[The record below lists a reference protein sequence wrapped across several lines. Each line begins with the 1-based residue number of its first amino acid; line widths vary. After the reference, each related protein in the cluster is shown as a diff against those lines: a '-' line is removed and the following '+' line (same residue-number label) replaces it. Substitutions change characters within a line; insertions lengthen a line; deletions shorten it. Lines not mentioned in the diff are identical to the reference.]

1 MTTNKE
7 INKNAKSNLAKLLAT
22 ENISVEHKKVRT
34 AYFDLKNRL
43 LVVPIFKDM
52 NKDILDLLLSHE
64 IGHALFTDMNEWRVA
79 VEEEKIP
86 HSFLNVIEDARIEKL
101 VKRKYPGLSQTFIR
115 GYRDLIANDF
125 FKTKD
130 RDLDDMLLIDRLNMH
145 FKSSF
150 VESDIY
156 FTEPELQIVD
166 RMTNLETFDE
176 VKKLAKELADYCNEE
191 AETKQMNDIEFTD
204 DGEPLDLDSED
215 SDQEQEQ
222 EQQEGDTNAEEEN
235 KEEENENEGNSETD
249 TTSSESDTDEEKKEE
264 EKQEDKQD
272 IGRNAGT
279 QSDTITDESVP
290 QEPKQVQPETDQAWQ
305 ETSKDLLDSKCKDN
319 EYFNIHEYKNLK
331 DYVVDYKKVLNDFK
345 SNRIDQFK
353 RSDTY
358 ITSYTR
364 LIAEYKKFVKNQNK
378 AVNYMVKEFE
388 MKKAAHA
395 YSRSKQDKSGVI
407 DPLKLHGYKYNDDIF
422 KRLTLL
428 PDGKNHG
435 LMMFIDWS
443 GSMSDKMAATIHQLM
458 NLTMFCKKV
467 QIPFEVY
474 AFSNNT
480 SYRGDRGGKDSK
492 NFYPQPVYENN
503 DISIDTHMIL
513 LNLVSSR
520 MSAAEYDQ
528 GMTNL
533 YYLSI
538 KYEQDRY
545 YYRRRSM
552 SYINGETY
560 DDDWKGNL
568 HGTPR
573 GYNLSSTPLNDCIMA
588 SMKMVPAFQK
598 RYNID
603 KMNTV
608 FLTDGMSDGN
618 ERKVITD
625 PEEIKKLMREDRY
638 YGNRNTDT
646 PTLKTKHMSSE
657 HNHILVDKQTKRQT
671 LLPTYGREALTNTL
685 LKTLGERT
693 GSKVIGFYIDSRNKI
708 NRQTLDQYFPEN
720 NYWTRGNNP
729 KAKLFDRKKVMADF
743 RKNKCL
749 VVTDNTGYDELYLLA
764 ADNMKVEDGLMATPS
779 ENAKKGEIKRLFAST
794 LKSNRQ
800 SRVVLNKFISQ
811 VA

>member
-64 IGHALFTDMNEWRVA
+64 IGHALFTDMNEWRIA

-115 GYRDLIANDF
+115 GYRDLIASNF

-130 RDLDDMLLIDRLNMH
+130 RNLDDMLLIDRLNMH

-156 FTEPELQIVD
+156 FTEPELEIVD
-166 RMTNLETFDE
+166 RMKNLETFDD
-176 VKKLAKELADYCNEE
+176 VKKLAQELADYSNEE
-191 AETKQMNDIEFTD
+191 AETKQMNDIDEFSD
-204 DGEPLDLDSED
+204 DGEFDFDSED
-215 SDQEQEQ
+215 SDE
-222 EQQEGDTNAEEEN
+222 EGDSDYAEKEN

-249 TTSSESDTDEEKKEE
+249 TTSSESDNDKE
-264 EKQEDKQD
+264 EKQKEEVKDT
-272 IGRNAGT
+272 GHNAGT
-279 QSDTITDESVP
+279 QSDTITDESIP
-290 QEPKQVQPETDQAWQ
+290 QEFNQVQPETDNAWQ
-305 ETSKDLLDSKCKDN
+305 ETSKELLDSKCKDN
-319 EYFNIHEYKNLK
+319 EYLNIHEYKNLK
-331 DYVVDYKKVLNDFK
+331 DYVVDYKEVLNDFRF
-345 SNRIDQFK
+345 SRIGNFK
-353 RSDTY
+353 KDHM
-358 ITSYTR
+358 SYKTAYSK
-364 LIAEYKKFVKNQNK
+364 LLTDYKKFVKNQNK

-443 GSMSDKMAATIHQLM
+443 GSMGDKISATIEQLM

-480 SYRGDRGGKDSK
+480 SYKTNRESYETS
-492 NFYPQPVYENN
+492 NFKFPQPVYENN
-503 DISIDTHMIL
+503 DLSVDTHMIL
-513 LNLVSSR
+513 LNFVSSR
-520 MSAAEYDQ
+520 MNTTEYEQ
-528 GMTNL
+528 GMINL
-533 YYLSI
+533 HYLSV
-538 KYEQDRY
+538 KFSASAQY
-545 YYRRRSM
+545 YNRRRYQDSM
-552 SYINGETY
+552 TGEINP
-560 DDDWKGNL
+560 DDWKCQL
-568 HGTPR
+568 HSMPR
-573 GYNLSSTPLNDCIMA
+573 GYNMSSTPLNDCIMA
-588 SMKMVPAFQK
+588 AMKMVPAFQK
-598 RYNID
+598 KYNID

-618 ERKVITD
+618 ERKAIID
-625 PEEIKKLMREDRY
+625 SEEIKKLISGDNHYGDR
-638 YGNRNTDT
+638 NDT
-646 PTLKTKHMSSE
+646 PTLKNKYLSSDT
-657 HNHILVDKQTKRQT
+657 NHILVDKQTKKQT
-671 LLPTYGREALTNTL
+671 LLPTYYSREGLTDAL
-685 LKTLGERT
+685 LKALKERT
-693 GSKVIGFYIDSRNKI
+693 HSKVIGFFIESRKRISAQTLEQYYPEFNHYRDTKKKTF
-708 NRQTLDQYFPEN
+708 NRQI
-720 NYWTRGNNP
+720 
-729 KAKLFDRKKVMADF
+729 VMAEF

-749 VVTDNTGYDELYLLA
+749 VVKDNTGYDELYLLA

>member
-1 MTTNKE
+1 MITNKQ

-64 IGHALFTDMNEWRVA
+64 IGHALFTDMNEWRIA

-115 GYRDLIANDF
+115 GYRDLIASNF

-130 RDLDDMLLIDRLNMH
+130 RNLDDMLLIDRLNMH

-156 FTEPELQIVD
+156 FTEPELEIVD
-166 RMTNLETFDE
+166 RMKNLETFDD
-176 VKKLAKELADYCNEE
+176 VKKLAQELADYSNEE
-191 AETKQMNDIEFTD
+191 AETKQMNDIDEFSD
-204 DGEPLDLDSED
+204 DGEFDFDSED
-215 SDQEQEQ
+215 SDE
-222 EQQEGDTNAEEEN
+222 EGDSDYAEKEN

-249 TTSSESDTDEEKKEE
+249 TTSSESDNDKE
-264 EKQEDKQD
+264 EKQKEEVKDT
-272 IGRNAGT
+272 GHNAGT
-279 QSDTITDESVP
+279 QSDTITDESIP
-290 QEPKQVQPETDQAWQ
+290 QEPNQVQPETDNAWQ
-305 ETSKDLLDSKCKDN
+305 ETSKELLDSKCKDN
-319 EYFNIHEYKNLK
+319 EYLNIHEYKNLK
-331 DYVVDYKKVLNDFK
+331 DYVVDYKEVLNDFRFSRIGHFKK
-345 SNRIDQFK
+345 SHM
-353 RSDTY
+353 TY
-358 ITSYTR
+358 KTVYSKLLTD
-364 LIAEYKKFVKNQNK
+364 YKKFIKNQNK

-443 GSMSDKMAATIHQLM
+443 GSMGDKISATIEQLM

-480 SYRGDRGGKDSK
+480 SYRSDNNYSDKVS
-492 NFYPQPVYENN
+492 YPEPTYENN
-503 DISIDTHMIL
+503 DVSVDTHMIL
-513 LNLVSSR
+513 FNFVSSR
-520 MSAAEYDQ
+520 MNATEYDQ

-533 YYLSI
+533 YYLGI
-538 KYEQDRY
+538 KHESERN
-545 YYRRRSM
+545 YYRQRNM
-552 SYINGETY
+552 SYINGQRIE
-560 DDDWKGNL
+560 DEWKYHL
-568 HGTPR
+568 HGMPR
-573 GYNLSSTPLNDCIMA
+573 GMNLSSTPLNDCIMA
-588 SMKMVPAFQK
+588 AMKMVPAFQK
-598 RYNID
+598 KYNID

-608 FLTDGMSDGN
+608 FLTDGQSDGN
-618 ERKVITD
+618 ERKAIID
-625 PEEIKKLMREDRY
+625 SEEIKKLISGDNHYGDR
-638 YGNRNTDT
+638 NDT
-646 PTLKTKHMSSE
+646 PTLKNKYLSSDT
-657 HNHILVDKQTKRQT
+657 NHILVDKQTKKQT
-671 LLPTYGREALTNTL
+671 LLPTYGREGLTDALL
-685 LKTLGERT
+685 EALKERT
-693 GSKVIGFYIDSRNKI
+693 HSKVIGFFIESRKRI
-708 NRQTLDQYFPEN
+708 SLQTLDQYFPQSN
-720 NYWTRGNNP
+720 HY
-729 KAKLFDRKKVMADF
+729 ADKKKTFNRQIVMAEF

-749 VVTDNTGYDELYLLA
+749 VVKDNTGYDELYLLA
-764 ADNMKVEDGLMATPS
+764 ADNMKVTDELMATPS
-779 ENAKKGEIKRLFAST
+779 ENAKKGELKRLFTST

>member
-1 MTTNKE
+1 MLAYKNMTINKE
-7 INKNAKSNLAKLLAT
+7 INKNAKSNLARLLAT

-43 LVVPIFKDM
+43 LVVPIWKDM

-130 RDLDDMLLIDRLNMH
+130 RNLDNMLLIDRLNMH

-150 VESDIY
+150 VESNIE
-156 FTEPELQIVD
+156 FSEPELDIVN
-166 RMTNLETFDE
+166 RMKNLETFDD
-176 VKKLAKELADYCNEE
+176 VKKLAKELADYSNEE
-191 AETKQMNDIEFTD
+191 AETKQMNDINEFSD
-204 DGEPLDLDSED
+204 DGEFDFDSED
-215 SDQEQEQ
+215 GE
-222 EQQEGDTNAEEEN
+222 EGESNYAEEKN
-235 KEEENENEGNSETD
+235 KEEENENEGNSKKD
-249 TTSSESDTDEEKKEE
+249 TTSSESDNDKAEKEE
-264 EKQEDKQD
+264 TKEKD

-279 QSDTITDESVP
+279 QSDTITDESTP
-290 QEPKQVQPETDQAWQ
+290 HDPQVQPETDSAWQ
-305 ETSKDLLDSKCKDN
+305 ETSKELLDSKCKDN
-319 EYFNIHEYKNLK
+319 EYLNIHEYKNLK
-331 DYVVDYKKVLNDFK
+331 EYVVDYKEVLNDFK
-345 SNRIDQFK
+345 SSRIENFNKDHMSYK
-353 RSDTY
+353 TY
-358 ITSYTR
+358 YAKLLTD
-364 LIAEYKKFVKNQNK
+364 YKKFIKNQNK

-443 GSMSDKMAATIHQLM
+443 GSMGDKITATIHQLM

-480 SYRGDRGGKDSK
+480 SYKGSRNDTKWFPK
-492 NFYPQPVYENN
+492 PVYENN
-503 DISIDTHMIL
+503 DLTVDTHMIL
-513 LNLVSSR
+513 LNFVSSR
-520 MSAAEYDQ
+520 MNTVEYEQ

-533 YYLSI
+533 YYLGI
-538 KYEQDRY
+538 KFSAESQL
-545 YYRRRSM
+545 YRRRRYQDYM
-552 SYINGETY
+552 TGETH
-560 DDDWKGNL
+560 DDDWKGQL
-568 HGTPR
+568 HCMPS
-573 GYNLSSTPLNDCIMA
+573 GYNMSSTPLNDCIMA
-588 SMKMVPAFQK
+588 AMKMVPAFQK
-598 RYNID
+598 KYNID

-618 ERKVITD
+618 ERKAITD
-625 PEEIKKLMREDRY
+625 PEEIKTLIRGDRHY
-638 YGNRNTDT
+638 PADTDT
-646 PTLKTKHMSSE
+646 PTLKNKYLSSDT
-657 HNHILVDKQTKRQT
+657 NHILVDKQTKRQT
-671 LLPTYGREALTNTL
+671 LLPNYGREGLTDALL
-685 LKTLGERT
+685 ESLKERT
-693 GSKVIGFYIDSRNKI
+693 HSKVIGFFIESRKRISAQTLEQYYPESNYYTGKKKTF
-708 NRQTLDQYFPEN
+708 NRQV
-720 NYWTRGNNP
+720 
-729 KAKLFDRKKVMADF
+729 VMAEF

-749 VVTDNTGYDELYLLA
+749 VVKDNTGYDELYLLA

-779 ENAKKGEIKRLFAST
+779 ENAKKGELKRLFTST